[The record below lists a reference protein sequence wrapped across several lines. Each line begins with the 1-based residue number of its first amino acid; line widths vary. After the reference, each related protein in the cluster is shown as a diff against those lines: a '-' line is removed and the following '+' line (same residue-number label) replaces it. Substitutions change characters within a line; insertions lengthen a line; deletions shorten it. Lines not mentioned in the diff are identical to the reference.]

1 MGRSQV
7 KRYGCLFSCFV
18 TRTEQL
24 KMAESHETFAFLN
37 AFQHFLLSCPK
48 PSPII
53 SNNES
58 NIIGTK
64 QELQQCLNKWNQSTI
79 NNYMLQNEIEW
90 TMNQPAASNFGRAIE
105 RMIRSTRKIQ
115 LTTTK
120 VQCFTDDG

>member
-1 MGRSQV
+1 
-7 KRYGCLFSCFV
+7 
-18 TRTEQL
+18 
-24 KMAESHETFAFLN
+24 MAAYSAVLLRELSNSRWQSHETFAFLN
-37 AFQHFLLSCPK
+37 AFQHFLLSRPK

-53 SNNES
+53 SDNES

-64 QELQQCLNKWNQSTI
+64 QELQQRLNKWNQSTI